1 MEFYKL
7 ETKQKEIVHTIVLEV
22 AMSFGGKNSF
32 LTIIEEMRREKT
44 NPLLHQSSV
53 FHHPKFKINWG
64 KVIHKDSLTALF
76 YAVKKEEIDGNI
88 LQNLAPKDFKTTLNM
103 IKALKNV
110 EFVVTPKVDS
120 VESSSFPLF
129 SEVNENDAKISV
141 VFKALFFYPMEY
153 LKKALSYEVREV
165 KEEKIEEIE

>member
-7 ETKQKEIVHTIVLEV
+7 DTKQKENVHTIVLEI

-32 LTIIEEMRREKT
+32 LKVIEDMRREKT
-44 NPLLHQSSV
+44 NPLVHQSSV
-53 FHHPKFKINWG
+53 FHHPNFKINWG

-76 YAVKKEEIDGNI
+76 YAVKKEEKDGNI

-103 IKALKNV
+103 IKALKNI

-120 VESSSFPLF
+120 VQSLTFPLF
-129 SEVNENDAKISV
+129 SEVNENDAKIGI
-141 VFKALFFYPMEY
+141 VFKAFFFYPIEY
-153 LKKALSYEVREV
+153 LKKTLAYETREA
-165 KEEKIEEIE
+165 KEI